1 MKKIIIITLMLV
13 LSFTIWA
20 GGGGEKQAPSI
31 SLGDED
37 TVYISPA
44 VSEGVQDTVT
54 IPLTVTATT
63 ILRSYRIVIQDEQ
76 GNIVWTAENEPL
88 PEPGFFDGILI
99 ALGFKKK
106 DAVTIP
112 SSIDWDG
119 KDSSGNNVPDGT
131 YTCNVTVTDD
141 IEQTSTSS
149 LTIVVDNTP
158 PSAEIRLSDT
168 IFSPNGD
175 GKNDYI
181 TAYMSGTEE
190 EEWTITVTNE
200 IKQDVFTYRLENAA
214 PSTLT
219 WDGTMEDGSIIP
231 DGTYTVTLSA
241 TDAAGNSFSVTSQE
255 VTVDASSK
263 LFTVIAEPAA
273 ISPNGDGNNDYTVIS
288 VAERSQ
294 GTITELEVTVTDE
307 KGNVIYHDKTP
318 EFMESVIF
326 NGIIGGDILP
336 DGKYTFDISATY
348 ETGTVAESSFEL
360 LVDTKPPVVLLNYG
374 YKKFSPNGD
383 GFRDSFVVEQ
393 AAEEDLTWTSEIRSK
408 EGGLIYSKTWR
419 DGTSDFIWDGRTA
432 EGGEAPEGFYTYK
445 VYARDDAG
453 NLGIAEIND
462 IELTYSLP
470 EIKIITEHPGFSPN
484 GDGIRD
490 DLTVILDGDS
500 DLPVDS
506 AEILVTAPD
515 GTQYTISSKDFDIET
530 LSLPFVFS
538 TKQLNLPPLPDGEY
552 MLDASVRYGDKMI
565 TAKSSV
571 WVDTVPPVASLS
583 IEPVPFSPDGDSRDE
598 KVALIPEVQDNTGI
612 ESWTLVVTNKNRSKD
627 FSGNGDVP
635 SSIEWDGRFDNDDMV
650 EQAHDYPSVLTVTD
664 YGGNIAKVSAYV
676 VTDVFVVI
684 KNNDAYISVPDI
696 HFAPFTADYTNKV
709 PADIRKENLETLD
722 AVAAM
727 LKKFPEYHVVLEGH
741 AVSLLWY
748 NRERATVEQKEVLV
762 PLSRARAQAVRKA
775 LIERGIDASRL
786 KIAGLGGERPIVP
799 FSDTKKRWV
808 NRRVEFMLEEKSK
821 K

>member
-1 MKKIIIITLMLV
+1 MKKIIISILV
-13 LSFTIWA
+13 LSIGFFVWA
-20 GGGGEKQAPSI
+20 GANYEKQAPAI
-31 SLGDED
+31 NLGDEE
-37 TVYISPA
+37 TIYISPA
-44 VSEGVQDTVT
+44 SSEGVQDSVT
-54 IPLTVTATT
+54 ISLSVTATT

-112 SSIDWDG
+112 SSIEWDG
-119 KDSSGNNVPDGT
+119 KDSSGNYVPDGT
-131 YTCNVTVTDD
+131 YTCSVTVTDD

-168 IFSPNGD
+168 MFSPNGD

-181 TAYMSGTEE
+181 TAYLSGTEE
-190 EEWTITVTNE
+190 QEWKIIVTDEN
-200 IKQDVFTYRLENAA
+200 KKDVFTYRVEGAL
-214 PSTLT
+214 PSSAV
-219 WDGTMEDGSIIP
+219 WDGKLEDGSTIP

-241 TDAAGNSFSVTSQE
+241 TDQAGNSFSVVSDA
-255 VTVDASSK
+255 VTIDASSK
-263 LFTVIAEPAA
+263 AFTVIAEPYA

-288 VAERSQ
+288 VAERSD
-294 GTITELEVTVTDE
+294 GTITELEVTIKDE
-307 KGNVIYHDKTP
+307 SGNVVYHDKSP

-336 DGKYTFDISATY
+336 DGKYTFDIAATY
-348 ETGTVAESSFEL
+348 QSGVVAESSFEL
-360 LVDTKPPVVLLNYG
+360 VIDTVPPVVLLNYG

-383 GFRDSFVVEQ
+383 GFRDSFIVEQ
-393 AAEEDLTWTSEIRSK
+393 AAEENLTWTSEIRSR
-408 EGGLIYSKTWR
+408 EGGLIYTKTWR
-419 DGTSDFIWDGRTA
+419 DATSDFIWDGRTS
-432 EGGEAPEGFYTYK
+432 EGSDAPEGFYTYK

-470 EIKIITEHPGFSPN
+470 EIKLITEYPGFSPN

-506 AEILVTAPD
+506 AEMLVTAPD
-515 GTQYTISSKDFDIET
+515 GTQYTISSRDFDLET
-530 LSLPFVFS
+530 ISLPFVFS
-538 TKQLNLPPLPDGEY
+538 TRQLNLPPLPDGEY
-552 MLDASVRYGDKMI
+552 MLDATVQYGDKTI
-565 TAKSSV
+565 STKASV

-583 IEPVPFSPDGDSRDE
+583 IEPVPFSPDGDGREE
-598 KVALIPEVQDNTGI
+598 KVALIPDVQDNAGI
-612 ESWTLVVTNKNRSKD
+612 DTWSLVVTNKSRSKT
-627 FSGNGDVP
+627 FSGQGDVP

-664 YGGNIAKVSAYV
+664 FGGNVAKVSAYV

-696 HFAPFTADYTNKV
+696 HFAPFTADYINNV
-709 PADIRKENLETLD
+709 SSDIREENLATLD

-727 LKKFPEYHVVLEGH
+727 LKKFPSYHVVLEGH

-748 NRERATVEQKEVLV
+748 NKERAAVEQREVLV

-775 LIERGIDASRL
+775 LIERGIEPSRL

-821 K
+821 